1 MFRLRRK
8 RAAIVEIAALLC
20 YNQDMRLKRK
30 DAAEWQALL
39 TKKEAEIASLNR
51 QVDWLT
57 QQLRLMQGQRFGA
70 SSEQTQVLS
79 EQFSLFNETE
89 DVADPKAAEPDLEQI
104 TYKRRKQAGKR
115 EQDFSGLPVEQ
126 VIHELPDE
134 KRVCPE
140 CGGALHQCG
149 QAVTRRELVYVP
161 AKYTVV
167 EHIQAVYSCRH
178 CERENDHVPM
188 KKSEVPPPLLPNSGI
203 VSPSL
208 LAHIL
213 NSKYTLALPLYRQEQ
228 ELARLGVPIS
238 RQTMAN
244 WIIAAYER
252 WLSDFFQVLR
262 RELLANEILHA
273 DETTLMVLREPGRKA
288 QQKSYVWV
296 YRTSGDAKRPVVLY
310 DYQPS
315 RAGECASRFLEGF
328 TGLLHTDGY
337 GAYHCKL
344 PPEITV
350 AGCWAHMRRKFT
362 DTLKSLP
369 KELRDRS
376 PAKTGLDFCDKLFH
390 LENSYAEQKLS
401 FQERYQ
407 ARLEQSKPAAEKFF
421 AWAKAEYEKNPVPK
435 SMLGAALTYA
445 VNQEGWLMNVFLDG
459 RLELSNNRA
468 ERAVRPL
475 AVGRKNWLFSN
486 TSRGAGA
493 SAAIYSIVETAK
505 ANGLLP
511 FPYLKFL
518 LENLSRG
525 VPAEA
530 CLPWDDPVQALCK

>member
-1 MFRLRRK
+1 M
-8 RAAIVEIAALLC
+8 IVEITALLL
-20 YNQDMRLKRK
+20 YNNDMKKKRE
-30 DAAEWQALL
+30 DAAEWRALIA
-39 TKKEAEIASLNR
+39 KKDDEIASLNR

-70 SSEQTQVLS
+70 SSEQTQVLL

-89 DVADPKAAEPDLEQI
+89 ALADPSAAEPELEQI
-104 TYKRRKQAGKR
+104 AYRRRKRAGKR
-115 EQDFSGLPVEQ
+115 ELDFSGLPTEQ
-126 VIHELPDE
+126 IIHELRPE
-134 KRVCPE
+134 ERVCPE

-149 QAVTRRELVYVP
+149 QSVARRELVHVP
-161 AKYTVV
+161 AQYKVV
-167 EHIQAVYSCRH
+167 EHIQTVYSCRR

-188 KKSEVPPPLLPNSGI
+188 KKGAIPAPLIPNSGI
-203 VSPSL
+203 ASPSL

-228 ELARLGVPIS
+228 ELARIGVPVS

-244 WIIAAYER
+244 WIITAHER
-252 WLSDFFQVLR
+252 WFADFFQALR
-262 RELLANEILHA
+262 RELLSSEILHA

-296 YRTSGDAKRPVVLY
+296 YRTSGDAEHPVVLY

-350 AGCWAHMRRKFT
+350 VGCWTHMRRKFT

-376 PAKTGLDFCDKLFH
+376 PAKIGLDYCDKLFR
-390 LENSYAEQKLS
+390 LESDFIERKLS

-407 ARLEQSKPAAEKFF
+407 ARLERSKPVAEKFF
-421 AWAKAEYEKNPVPK
+421 DWAKTEYKKNPVPK

-468 ERAVRPL
+468 ERSVRPF

-486 TSRGAGA
+486 TPKGADA
-493 SAAIYSIVETAK
+493 SAAVYSIVETAK
-505 ANGLLP
+505 ANGLWP

-518 LENLSRG
+518 LENLSCG
-525 VPAEA
+525 VSAET
-530 CLPWDDPVQALCK
+530 CLPWDSSVQSLCK

>member
-1 MFRLRRK
+1 M
-8 RAAIVEIAALLC
+8 VEITALLL
-20 YNQDMRLKRK
+20 YNDDMGKK
-30 DAAEWQALL
+30 HENATEWQALL
-39 TKKEAEIASLNR
+39 AKKDKEIASLNK
-51 QVDWLT
+51 QVEWLT
-57 QQLRLMQGQRFGA
+57 QQLRLLQGHRFGA

-89 DVADPKAAEPDLEQI
+89 MLADPKAAEPDLEQI
-104 TYKRRKQAGKR
+104 TYKRRKQVGKR
-115 EQDFSGLPVEQ
+115 ELDFSGLPTEQ
-126 VIHELPDE
+126 VIHELPE
-134 KRVCPE
+134 EERVCPE

-149 QAVTRRELVYVP
+149 QSVTRRELVYVP
-161 AKYTVV
+161 AQYKVV
-167 EHIQAVYSCRH
+167 EHIQAVYSCRR

-188 KKSEVPPPLLPNSGI
+188 KRGAVPAPLIPGSGI

-228 ELARLGVPIS
+228 ELARIGVPVS

-244 WIIAAYER
+244 WIITAHGR
-252 WLSDFFQVLR
+252 WFSDFFQALR
-262 RELLANEILHA
+262 RELLSSEILHA

-288 QQKSYVWV
+288 RQKSYVWV

-350 AGCWAHMRRKFT
+350 VGCWTHMRRKFA

-369 KELRDRS
+369 KELRERS
-376 PAKTGLDFCDKLFH
+376 PAKVGLDYCDKLFR
-390 LENSYAEQKLS
+390 LESSFTEQKQS
-401 FQERYQ
+401 YPERYQ
-407 ARLEQSKPAAEKFF
+407 ARLERSKPVAEEFF
-421 AWAKAEYEKNPVPK
+421 ARVKIEYEKNPVPK

-445 VNQEGWLMNVFLDG
+445 ANQEGWLMNVFLDG

-468 ERAVRPL
+468 ERAVRPFAL
-475 AVGRKNWLFSN
+475 GRKNWLFSN
-486 TSRGAGA
+486 TPKGADA

-505 ANGLLP
+505 ANELRP
-511 FPYLKFL
+511 FPYLKLL
-518 LENLSRG
+518 LERLPFG
-525 VPAEA
+525 VPIEA
-530 CLPWDDPVQALCK
+530 CLPWDESVRALCK

>member
-1 MFRLRRK
+1 M
-8 RAAIVEIAALLC
+8 VEITALLL
-20 YNQDMRLKRK
+20 YNNAMKK
-30 DAAEWQALL
+30 KHESAAEWQALL
-39 TKKEAEIASLNR
+39 AKKDDEIASLNR
-51 QVDWLT
+51 QVEWLT
-57 QQLRLMQGQRFGA
+57 QQLRLTRGQRFGA
-70 SSEQTQVLS
+70 SSEQTQVFS

-89 DVADPKAAEPDLEQI
+89 TLADSKTAEPDLEQI
-104 TYKRRKQAGKR
+104 TYKRRKQVGKR
-115 EQDFSGLPVEQ
+115 ELDFSNLPTEQ
-126 VIHELPDE
+126 VIHELPE
-134 KRVCPE
+134 KERVCPE

-149 QAVTRRELVYVP
+149 QSVARRELVYIP
-161 AKYTVV
+161 AQYKVV
-167 EHIQAVYSCRH
+167 ERIQAVYSCRR

-188 KKSEVPPPLLPNSGI
+188 KKSAVPAPLLPNSGI

-228 ELARLGVPIS
+228 ELARIGVSIS

-244 WIIAAYER
+244 WIIAAHER
-252 WLSDFFQVLR
+252 WFSDFFQVLR
-262 RELLANEILHA
+262 RELLSAEILHA

-288 QQKSYVWV
+288 QQKSWVWV
-296 YRTSGDAKRPVVLY
+296 YRTSGDAAHPVVLY

-350 AGCWAHMRRKFT
+350 VGCWTHMRRKFT

-369 KELRDRS
+369 EQLRDKS
-376 PAKTGLDFCDKLFH
+376 PAKIGLDFCDKLFR
-390 LENSYAEQKLS
+390 LESGFVEQGLS
-401 FQERYQ
+401 FQQRYQ
-407 ARLEQSKPAAEKFF
+407 ARLEQSKPVAEKFF
-421 AWAKAEYEKNPVPK
+421 AWAKIEYENNPVPK

-445 VNQEGWLMNVFLDG
+445 VNQEDWLMNVFLDG

-468 ERAVRPL
+468 ERAVRPF

-486 TSRGAGA
+486 TPKGADA
-493 SAAIYSIVETAK
+493 SAAVYSIVETAK
-505 ANGLLP
+505 ANGLRP

-525 VPAEA
+525 IPAEA
-530 CLPWDDPVQALCK
+530 CLPWDDSVQSLCK